1 MIRKTEETFVKATPR
16 EGWHRRIAEI
26 LADGVYV
33 TLRAEGLLR
42 GSAADSA
49 ASGGVLTEPD
59 RAEDRVRAVMVR
71 DHTDGRP

>member
-1 MIRKTEETFVKATPR
+1 MIRTTEETVAEATPR

-42 GSAADSA
+42 SSPADSA
-49 ASGGVLTEPD
+49 ASGGVLTESD